1 MGENSFSVAITGAG
15 GKGAI
20 TAGNILLSAAAHS
33 GLYGLMSRSVG
44 PQIRGGESAAM
55 VRIGSEPVNSL
66 GNQFDLL
73 IALDWLNTTR
83 FADELPLGQ
92 ASIVISDPAAGP
104 IPESLLSNQ
113 PQSEFVELDSIAKTV
128 KGGRSNM
135 VAVGIAGWMAGFTL
149 NHLNAAVETT
159 LSSKGEQVVIA
170 SSAAIENGFKYAAR
184 KQLLQQNLIAHMQ
197 QKRWNISGNEASGLG
212 ALRGGVRFVAAY
224 PITPAS
230 EILEWL
236 TPHIEK
242 LGGALVQA
250 EDELASINMIIGG
263 SFGGVPS
270 LTATSGPGLS
280 LMIEGIGL
288 AIASETPV
296 VVVNVTRGGPSTGIP
311 TKSEQS
317 DLNIALY
324 GPHGDAPHLVAAPLT
339 ISDCCTTIAWVTGLA
354 EKLQTAAIVLSD
366 QSLGQ
371 SRAIIDP
378 PLQIELQQ
386 RDTPKKT
393 TGAQYQRYQLT
404 ESGISPMAIPG
415 TPGLSYV
422 ADGLEHDQR
431 GKPSSQAID
440 HQQQLEKRRHKI
452 ESFDYGDY
460 WAKIDRADD
469 KIPDLMLITWGGST
483 SAVEEAMIAL
493 RTEGYSLGM
502 IAIRLLHPLSK
513 SAFQRAICD
522 SSQVLVVEQNQ
533 SGQLFDYLHA
543 QRVMPADA
551 GSYCHSGPLPIRPN
565 SIVSRVKELLS

>member
-1 MGENSFSVAITGAG
+1 MGETTFSVAITGAG

-20 TAGNILLSAAAHS
+20 TAGNIMLAAAAHS
-33 GLYGLMSRSVG
+33 GHYGLMSRSVG

-55 VRIGSEPVNSL
+55 VRIGSRPVNNL
-66 GNQFDLL
+66 GDQFDLL
-73 IALDWLNTTR
+73 IALDWLNTSR
-83 FADELPLGQ
+83 FADELPLG
-92 ASIVISDPAAGP
+92 SESTVISDPAAGS
-104 IPESLLSNQ
+104 IPDSLLINQ
-113 PQSEFVELDSIAKTV
+113 PQSESVELDNIAKTIE
-128 KGGRSNM
+128 GGRSNM

-149 NHLNAAVETT
+149 NHLTAAVETI
-159 LSSKGEQVVIA
+159 LASKGEQAVTT
-170 SSAAIENGFKYAAR
+170 SSAAVESGFEYAAR
-184 KQLLQQNLIAHMQ
+184 KSLPQ
-197 QKRWNISGNEASGLG
+197 QKLAINMQRERWNISGNEAAGLG

-224 PITPAS
+224 PITPAT

-242 LGGALVQA
+242 LGGSLVQA
-250 EDELASINMIIGG
+250 EDELASINMVIGG
-263 SFGGVPS
+263 SFGGIPS

-280 LMIEGIGL
+280 LMLEGIGL

-296 VVVNVTRGGPSTGIP
+296 VVVNVNRGGPSTGIP

-324 GPHGDAPHLVAAPLT
+324 GPHGDAPHLVAAPLS
-339 ISDCCTTIAWVTGLA
+339 IADCCTTIAWVTGLA

-378 PLQIELQQ
+378 PLRIELQQ
-386 RDTPKKT
+386 RDTPQKT
-393 TGAQYQRYQLT
+393 TDVQYQRYQLT

-415 TPGLSYV
+415 SPDLSYV

-460 WAKIDRADD
+460 WATIDRVDGE
-469 KIPDLMLITWGGST
+469 IPDLMLITWGGST
-483 SAVEEAMIAL
+483 PAVEEAMATL
-493 RTEGYSLGM
+493 RMEGYSLGM

-513 SAFQRAICD
+513 SAFQRSICD
-522 SSQVLVVEQNQ
+522 SSQLLVVEQNQ

-543 QRVMPADA
+543 QRVMPADSN
-551 GSYCHSGPLPIRPN
+551 SYCHPGPLPIRPN
-565 SIVSRVKELLS
+565 AIVSRVKELLA

>member
-15 GKGAI
+15 GKGTI

-55 VRIGSEPVNSL
+55 VRIGSEQVNSL

-250 EDELASINMIIGG
+250 EDELASINMVIGG

-339 ISDCCTTIAWVTGLA
+339 IADCCTTIAWVTGLA

-393 TGAQYQRYQLT
+393 TCAQYQRYQLT